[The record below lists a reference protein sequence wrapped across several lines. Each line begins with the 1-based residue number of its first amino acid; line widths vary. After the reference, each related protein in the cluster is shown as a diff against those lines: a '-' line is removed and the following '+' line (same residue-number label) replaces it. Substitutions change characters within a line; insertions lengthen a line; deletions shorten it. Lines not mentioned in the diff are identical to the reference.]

1 MRIRRALPRLALP
14 ARTPRSVRRLTGIAS
29 EPLILML
36 PLLVLVYFI
45 FGGFH
50 YVMISVAIGCSISHF
65 AQRLRRKY
73 GLDDQ
78 VDDPTK
84 PERFYH

>member
-1 MRIRRALPRLALP
+1 MSKSILG
-14 ARTPRSVRRLTGIAS
+14 RTPRWVRRLIGIAS
-29 EPLILML
+29 EPLVFML
-36 PLLVLVYFI
+36 PFLVLVYFI

-50 YVMISVAIGCSISHF
+50 YVMISVVVSCIIGQL

-78 VDDPTK
+78 VDDPTQ

>member
-1 MRIRRALPRLALP
+1 M
-14 ARTPRSVRRLTGIAS
+14 
-29 EPLILML
+29 LML

-50 YVMISVAIGCSISHF
+50 YVMISVVISCIVSHF

>member
-1 MRIRRALPRLALP
+1 MSKSIPG
-14 ARTPRSVRRLTGIAS
+14 RTPRSMRRLTRIAS
-29 EPLILML
+29 EPLILMM
-36 PLLVLVYFI
+36 PFLVLVYFI

-50 YVMISVAIGCSISHF
+50 YVMISVVIGGIISHF

>member
-1 MRIRRALPRLALP
+1 
-14 ARTPRSVRRLTGIAS
+14 
-29 EPLILML
+29 ML

-50 YVMISVAIGCSISHF
+50 YVMISVVISCIIRHF
-65 AQRLRRKY
+65 VGRLRRMY

-78 VDDPTK
+78 VDDPIK

>member
-1 MRIRRALPRLALP
+1 MPSRLPLLRRI
-14 ARTPRSVRRLTGIAS
+14 PRSVRRLTS
-29 EPLILML
+29 EPLVLT
-36 PLLVLVYFI
+36 PLFLISIYFI

-50 YVMISVAIGCSISHF
+50 YVMISVVIVGILSHF
-65 AQRLRRKY
+65 AHRLRKKY
-73 GLDDQ
+73 ELDNR